1 MMTICEVR
9 LTDSAVKDLQVISD
23 FYLSVV
29 DKTSLDKTLKDS
41 QEAFVLISEQ
51 PKIGHYHPLI
61 TPHLGNVY
69 RQHISKPF
77 KFINK

>member
-9 LTDSAVKDLQVISD
+9 LTDSAVKDFQVISD

-41 QEAFVLISEQ
+41 QEAFVLIS
-51 PKIGHYHPLI
+51 
-61 TPHLGNVY
+61 
-69 RQHISKPF
+69 
-77 KFINK
+77 